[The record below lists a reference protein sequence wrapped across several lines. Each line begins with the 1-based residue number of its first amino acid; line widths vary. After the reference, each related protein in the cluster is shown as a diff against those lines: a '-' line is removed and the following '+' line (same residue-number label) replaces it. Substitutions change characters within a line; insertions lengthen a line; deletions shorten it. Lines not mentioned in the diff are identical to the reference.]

1 MAMMANNPNDFAF
14 KWHAADGNDATRYAT
29 ILEQN
34 KARIAELKTELAQL
48 EGASA
53 NDLTDMDILDLEL
66 ASNRANA
73 YDMNGATT
81 ALGRIDSRMTNRA
94 KERLDASRAQQTKDY
109 ENYLKLSDLQDK
121 YRQLSINYT
130 QAKTPAEAA
139 LINSQLKNI
148 ENQID
153 AMNGFP
159 EGAENIQLK
168 SYADVRNDYWSN
180 TTNTKNGRVFKD
192 NVTAEKRAE
201 IVNDLRAIGLN
212 NEADQLEA
220 TPTKGENDA
229 AIAKLKA
236 KKAAIKSKIASN
248 NAVIAS
254 GIGKRLPAEAN
265 IKFENA
271 KSGNDSLARNFP
283 EMVKVDSEHY
293 ATFVGKD

>member
-73 YDMNGATT
+73 YDMNGAST

-94 KERLDASRAQQTKDY
+94 KERLDASRAQQNKDY

-121 YRQLSINYT
+121 YRQLGINFT
-130 QAKTPAEAA
+130 QAKTPAEAE
-139 LINSQLKNI
+139 LYKSQLKNI
-148 ENQID
+148 ENQIN

-159 EGAENIQLK
+159 EGGEDIKLK
-168 SYADVRNDYWSN
+168 SYADVRDEYWSN
-180 TTNTKNGRVFKD
+180 TTNTKQGRVFKD
-192 NVTAEKRAE
+192 NVTPEKRAE
-201 IVNDLRAIGLN
+201 IVDGLRSVGLN
-212 NEADQLEA
+212 NEADQIEA
-220 TPTKGENDA
+220 TPTKGEQDE
-229 AIAKLKA
+229 AKQKEAVKKA
-236 KKAAIKSKIASN
+236 KIKKAVK
-248 NAVIAS
+248 AVKAQLDANKYRTDPE
-254 GIGKRLPAEAN
+254 GIQLYKQAEAM
-265 IKFENA
+265 A
-271 KSGNDSLARNFP
+271 DSLFRNYP
-283 EMVKVDSEHY
+283 SYVQLQNRYPVYK
-293 ATFVGKD
+293 AKD

>member
-73 YDMNGATT
+73 YDMNGAST

-94 KERLDASRAQQTKDY
+94 KERLDASRAQQNKDY

-121 YRQLSINYT
+121 YRQLCINFT
-130 QAKTPAEAA
+130 QAKTPAEAE
-139 LINSQLKNI
+139 LYKSQLKNI
-148 ENQID
+148 ENQIN

-159 EGAENIQLK
+159 EGGEDIKLK
-168 SYADVRNDYWSN
+168 SYASVRDEYWSN
-180 TTNTKNGRVFKD
+180 TTNTKQGRVFKD
-192 NVTAEKRAE
+192 DVTPEKRAE
-201 IVNDLRAIGLN
+201 IVDGLRAVGLN

-220 TPTKGENDA
+220 TPTKGEQDEAKKKEA
-229 AIAKLKA
+229 AKKEKIKKAVKAVTAQMNANKNRVDKEGVQLYKQAEAMADSLFRNYPSYVQLQNHYPIYKA
-236 KKAAIKSKIASN
+236 K
-248 NAVIAS
+248 
-254 GIGKRLPAEAN
+254 
-265 IKFENA
+265 
-271 KSGNDSLARNFP
+271 D
-283 EMVKVDSEHY
+283 
-293 ATFVGKD
+293 

>member
-73 YDMNGATT
+73 YDMNGAST

-94 KERLDASRAQQTKDY
+94 KERLDASRAQQNKDY

-121 YRQLSINYT
+121 YRQLGINFT

-139 LINSQLKNI
+139 LYKSQLKNI
-148 ENQID
+148 ENQIE

-159 EGAENIQLK
+159 EGGEDIQLK
-168 SYADVRNDYWSN
+168 SYADVRDEYWSN
-180 TTNTKNGRVFKD
+180 TTNTKQGRVFKD
-192 NVTAEKRAE
+192 NVTPEKRAE
-201 IVNDLRAIGLN
+201 IVDGLRAVGLN

-220 TPTKGENDA
+220 TPTKGEQDEAKKKEA
-229 AIAKLKA
+229 AKKEKIKKAVKAVTAQMNANKNRTDKEGRDLYTQAEAMADSLFRNYPSYVQLQNHYPIYKA
-236 KKAAIKSKIASN
+236 K
-248 NAVIAS
+248 
-254 GIGKRLPAEAN
+254 
-265 IKFENA
+265 
-271 KSGNDSLARNFP
+271 D
-283 EMVKVDSEHY
+283 
-293 ATFVGKD
+293 

>member
-73 YDMNGATT
+73 YDMNGAST

-94 KERLDASRAQQTKDY
+94 KERLDASRAQQNKDY

-121 YRQLSINYT
+121 YRQLGINFT
-130 QAKTPAEAA
+130 QAKTPAEAE
-139 LINSQLKNI
+139 LYKSQLKNI
-148 ENQID
+148 ENQIN

-159 EGAENIQLK
+159 EGGEDIQLK
-168 SYADVRNDYWSN
+168 SYASVRDEYWSN
-180 TTNTKNGRVFKD
+180 TTNTKQGRVFKD
-192 NVTAEKRAE
+192 DVTPEKRAE
-201 IVNDLRAIGLN
+201 IVDGLRAVGLN

-220 TPTKGENDA
+220 TPTKGETDA
-229 AIAKLKA
+229 AKKKEAAKKEKIKKAVKAVTAQMNANKNRVDKEGVQLYKQAEAMADSLFRNYPSYVQLQNHYPIYKA
-236 KKAAIKSKIASN
+236 K
-248 NAVIAS
+248 
-254 GIGKRLPAEAN
+254 
-265 IKFENA
+265 
-271 KSGNDSLARNFP
+271 D
-283 EMVKVDSEHY
+283 
-293 ATFVGKD
+293 